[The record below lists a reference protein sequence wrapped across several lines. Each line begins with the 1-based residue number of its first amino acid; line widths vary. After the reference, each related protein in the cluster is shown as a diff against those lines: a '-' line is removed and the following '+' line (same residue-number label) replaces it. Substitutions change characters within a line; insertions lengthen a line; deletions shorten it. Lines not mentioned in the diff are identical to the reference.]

1 MFCSKCG
8 IGLDKNSEFCSK
20 CGTAVVKKSTAVPTS
35 KSKSILN
42 SSKKAEKPKPK
53 MSSRIGTVL
62 TYVVTGLVVLVFGSA
77 ILSGGGSE
85 GETPSGP
92 GESTI
97 SESEETVQLGSSGM
111 TESGINVRA
120 ISTDSSPE
128 IPNDFVID
136 PGDIKGQLVS
146 VNFSVTNG
154 SNEEIF
160 ISDDSIT
167 GFIGDAEYR
176 AEAIFSQNGDWY
188 IFEPL
193 GPGLSV
199 EIDVFF
205 DVPPGSELTRA
216 VFSSSSFLGEEID
229 FSLR

>member
-8 IGLDKNSEFCSK
+8 MELVKGSEFCSK

-35 KSKSILN
+35 QSKPNMKPI
-42 SSKKAEKPKPK
+42 KKADSPKPK

-62 TYVVTGLVVLVFGSA
+62 TYIVTGLVVLVFGSA
-77 ILSGGGSE
+77 ILSGGESDS
-85 GETPSGP
+85 ETPSGS

-97 SESEETVQLGSSGM
+97 SESEPPVQLGSSGM

-160 ISDDSIT
+160 ISDNSIT
-167 GFIGDAEYR
+167 GYIGDAEYG

-199 EIDVFF
+199 DIEVFF
-205 DVPPGSELTRA
+205 DVPAGGELTGA
-216 VFSSSSFLGEEID
+216 VFSSSSFLGEEIE

>member
-1 MFCSKCG
+1 MELVKS
-8 IGLDKNSEFCSK
+8 SEFCSK

-35 KSKSILN
+35 NSKSNLN
-42 SSKKAEKPKPK
+42 SIKKADKPKTK

-62 TYVVTGLVVLVFGSA
+62 TYIVTGLVVLVFGSA

-85 GETPSGP
+85 VETSSGP

-97 SESEETVQLGSSGM
+97 SESEETVQLGSSGV

-136 PGDIKGQLVS
+136 SGDIKGQLVS

-160 ISDDSIT
+160 ISDNSIT
-167 GFIGDAEYR
+167 GFIGDAEYGV
-176 AEAIFSQNGDWY
+176 EAIFSQNGDWY

-199 EIDVFF
+199 DIEVFF
-205 DVPPGSELTRA
+205 DVPSGGELTGA
-216 VFSSSSFLGEEID
+216 VFSSSSFLGEEIE